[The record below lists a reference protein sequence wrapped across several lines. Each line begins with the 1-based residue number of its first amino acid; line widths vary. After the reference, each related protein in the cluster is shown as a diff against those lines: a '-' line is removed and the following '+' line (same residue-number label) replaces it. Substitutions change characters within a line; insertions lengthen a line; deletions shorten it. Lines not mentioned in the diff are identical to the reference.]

1 MRVAG
6 LIMAVVALFLTSPV
20 LAQDWGEYVN
30 REEFFT
36 VNFPGAPS
44 VKEQPYKTVKGT
56 ELKAKIFTA
65 DAAPGSLLEG
75 RYSMTVVN
83 YASASGEVGDAIQQ
97 AADAIRKMGVVKYDE
112 PGNIDRIHSQRLT
125 VETPDG
131 KRILAEILVEA
142 NRLYIVEANVP
153 QNVPPP
159 AQFQASVQ
167 ILDKDGVRIRYQPD
181 GVTRQR

>member
-1 MRVAG
+1 MQSAR
-6 LIMAVVALFLTSPV
+6 
-20 LAQDWGEYVN
+20 W
-30 REEFFT
+30 
-36 VNFPGAPS
+36 
-44 VKEQPYKTVKGT
+44 
-56 ELKAKIFTA
+56 
-65 DAAPGSLLEG
+65 
-75 RYSMTVVN
+75 
-83 YASASGEVGDAIQQ
+83 ASS
-97 AADAIRKMGVVKYDE
+97 
-112 PGNIDRIHSQRLT
+112 NIDRIHSQRLT